1 LGECDGVSQATRD
14 RHGAIMTATPARAAD
29 SELAGDAASGDVG
42 AYASLYH
49 RHIEAAWRL
58 AQATSASSGNAAAK
72 ATTDA
77 FVGVVRLA
85 GRGRDDVADQFRLHL
100 LAAVYR
106 EAHRGSDQPPSQGKR
121 KKVGTAAKAVAAGA
135 AGPLLVG
142 AFANLPSRWRVALWL
157 QEVEGLPATSAGAI
171 LGVSSAAAVQ
181 LKKRA
186 LDGLE
191 HRVLQAGGRLP
202 LPALAPTLAATLTP
216 VPGEV
221 RARTEA
227 QWKKAVGRD
236 RRRAAPVAAWMSQRA
251 PGPLAVCAVGL
262 CAVGVIAL
270 AVVGQGTTDRPA
282 PAGPVASGAPAG
294 NGTAGSGSGTFS
306 FTSPTNPN
314 SASGATG
321 TSGASGTASTAGTSG
336 TAGTAAASQG
346 PHLVAT
352 TPTIAAPVVVTVPTT
367 VPVTQTIPTVPQV
380 TLPPVTLPPVT
391 LPPVTPPPVAT
402 PPGTPQPAAATPVLQ
417 VALNTGV
424 LGVNV
429 GVGTGGCTGVQLLNI
444 KLGCTGG
451 PPGLSLGGTL
461 LGGIGGR

>member
-1 LGECDGVSQATRD
+1 
-14 RHGAIMTATPARAAD
+14 MTATPARAAD
-29 SELAGDAASGDVG
+29 AELAGDAASGDVG

-106 EAHRGSDQPPSQGKR
+106 EAHRGSDQPPSPAKR
-121 KKVGTAAKAVAAGA
+121 KKVGTAVTAVAAGA
-135 AGPLLVG
+135 AGPLLVN
-142 AFANLPSRWRVALWL
+142 AFANLPSRWRAAVWL

-262 CAVGVIAL
+262 CAVGIVAL
-270 AVVGQGTTDRPA
+270 AVVGQGTTGRPA
-282 PAGPVASGAPAG
+282 PTGPVASGAPAG
-294 NGTAGSGSGTFS
+294 SGSAGSGSGTFS
-306 FTSPTNPN
+306 FTTPTTPN
-314 SASGATG
+314 SASGA
-321 TSGASGTASTAGTSG
+321 AAANAG
-336 TAGTAAASQG
+336 TAGTAAAASQG

-352 TPTIAAPVVVTVPTT
+352 TPTTAAPVVVTVPTT
-367 VPVTQTIPTVPQV
+367 VPVTETIPTLPPV

-391 LPPVTPPPVAT
+391 LPPVTLPPVTT
-402 PPGTPQPAAATPVLQ
+402 PPVTTPTAAATPVLQ

-429 GVGTGGCTGVQLLNI
+429 GVGPGACTGVQLLTI